1 MKIVI
6 IGAGRA
12 GTSLALAAQA
22 AGHFVEVRHHDELDQ
37 LPESDAIILCVPD
50 DAIASIAAGVALT
63 SAVVM
68 HIAGSRSLDVLA
80 PHERVASMHPLV
92 ALPNG
97 EIGSQRLA
105 GSVFAVSGDQLA
117 TELALSLGGRP
128 ITVHDDDRVR
138 YHAAACIAAN
148 HVVALL
154 NSVGELAN
162 SIGMTVEDFI
172 PLAQSAL
179 DDVATMGGMAALTGP
194 ASRGDL
200 ATIDAHLAALPDDAR
215 PLYVA
220 LANEA
225 LALGE
230 ARRSTTRSY

>member
-12 GTSLALAAQA
+12 GMSLTGAFRQV
-22 AGHFVEVRHHDELDQ
+22 GYDVTVCHHDELHTV
-37 LPESDAIILCVPD
+37 PSADAIILCVPD
-50 DAIASIAAGVALT
+50 DAIATIAARLPRT
-63 SAVVM
+63 DAVVM
-68 HIAGSRSLDVLA
+68 HVAGSRTLDALSG
-80 PHERVASMHPLV
+80 HERVASMHPLV

-97 EIGSQRLA
+97 DVGHRRLS
-105 GSVFAVSGDQLA
+105 GSVFAVAGDLLA
-117 TELALSLGGRP
+117 NELVLAIGGRP
-128 ITVHDDDRVR
+128 ITLRDEDRVA

-148 HVVALL
+148 HLVTLL
-154 NSVGELAN
+154 HSVGALADG
-162 SIGMTVEDFI
+162 IGMSLEDFL
-172 PLAQSAL
+172 PLAQSAI
-179 DDVATMGGMAALTGP
+179 DDVASMGPLAALTGP

-200 ATIDAHLAALPDDAR
+200 TTIDAHLAALPDEAR

-230 ARRSTTRSY
+230 TQRLRTRS

>member
-12 GTSLALAAQA
+12 GTSLAVAAQA
-22 AGHFVEVRHHDELDQ
+22 AGHAVTVRHHDELTE

-50 DAIASIAAGVALT
+50 DAISVIASQLPPT

-68 HIAGSRSLDVLA
+68 HVAGSRSLDVLA
-80 PHERVASMHPLV
+80 PHTKVASMHPLV

-97 EIGSQRLA
+97 EVGSQRLA
-105 GSVFAVSGDQLA
+105 GSVFAVSGDELA

-128 ITVHDDDRVR
+128 ITLRDEDRVR

-162 SIGMTVEDFI
+162 SIGMAVEDFI

-179 DDVATMGGMAALTGP
+179 DDVTTMGAMAALTGP

-200 ATIDAHLAALPDDAR
+200 ATIDAHLAALPDEAR

-230 ARRSTTRSY
+230 ARRSTTRS

>member
-1 MKIVI
+1 MRIVI

-12 GTSLALAAQA
+12 GTSLAGAFHQA
-22 AGHFVEVRHHDELDQ
+22 GYDVTICHHDELHTV
-37 LPESDAIILCVPD
+37 PSADAIVLCVPD
-50 DAIASIAAGVALT
+50 DAIETIAALLPRT
-63 SAVVM
+63 DAVVM
-68 HIAGSRSLDVLA
+68 HVAGSRNLEVLNG
-80 PHERVASMHPLV
+80 HDRVASMHPLV

-97 EIGSQRLA
+97 DVGQRRLS
-105 GSVFAVSGDQLA
+105 GSVFAVAGHPLA
-117 TELALSLGGRP
+117 TELVVAIGGRP
-128 ITVHDDDRVR
+128 ITLRDEDRVA

-148 HVVALL
+148 HLVTLL
-154 NSVGELAN
+154 HSVGTLAN
-162 SIGMTVEDFI
+162 GIGMSLEDFL

-179 DDVATMGGMAALTGP
+179 EDAASMGTLAALTGP

-200 ATIDAHLAALPDDAR
+200 ATIDAHLAALPDEAR

-230 ARRSTTRSY
+230 AQRTRTRS